1 MTSIELS
8 APAKVNLFLRILKKR
23 KDGYHDL
30 HTLFERIGIADKI
43 KLTKIPRG
51 IKVHSD
57 SYITARQIDNIAYK
71 AADILIKKKKLRSG
85 VRIDIEKNIPIAA
98 GMGGGSSDAASVLI
112 GMNRLFDLGLKKP
125 EMAKIALKLGADV
138 PFFIEDTSF
147 AIGKGVGERLN
158 KVNIGKKLWH
168 LIIYPGFKSATKG
181 IYEAFD
187 KGPFA
192 LTQNRRDV
200 RIQPCFPT
208 PVDFGALEAMLYN
221 DLQAA
226 AVTKNRALD
235 GIIKRLASLLG
246 KRIILSGSGPSLFCL
261 YKDRKEAISAGK
273 ELHRR
278 IPAADRKLWKIFIA
292 KTL

>member
-1 MTSIELS
+1 MTSIELL
-8 APAKVNLFLRILKKR
+8 APAKVNLFLKILKKR
-23 KDGYHDL
+23 KDGYHDIY
-30 HTLFERIGIADKI
+30 TLFERIDIADKI
-43 KLTKIPRG
+43 KLTKIPLG
-51 IKVHSD
+51 IKIHSD
-57 SYITARQIDNIAYK
+57 SYITPKQSDNIAYK
-71 AADILIKKKKLRSG
+71 AADILIKNKKIKSG
-85 VRIDIEKNIPIAA
+85 VSIDIEKNIPIAA

-112 GMNRLFDLGLKKP
+112 GMNKLFALGIKNP
-125 EMAKIALKLGADV
+125 EMAKIALRLGADV
-138 PFFIEDTSF
+138 PFFIKEMSF
-147 AIGKGVGERLN
+147 AVGKGVGDRL
-158 KVNIGKKLWH
+158 KKANIGKKLWH
-168 LIIYPGFKSATKG
+168 LVVYPGFKSATKG

-200 RIQPCFPT
+200 RIQPCFAT

-221 DLQAA
+221 DLQVA

-273 ELHRR
+273 ELRKG
-278 IPAADRKLWKIFIA
+278 IPAADRKSWKIFVTG
-292 KTL
+292 TL